1 MAKYIK
7 VFQTHTEYQSF
18 MSTQDFLLPNVSHC
32 IDNDDVHYNPI
43 HDFSND
49 YLTFTAL
56 EDNETFTFKIDS
68 SIGGTYVSDVSYS
81 LDNGTTWTTT
91 NVTSGDTDLYITTP
105 SVNAGSKVLWKGNA
119 EVYGKSG
126 DNCVFSSN
134 DKNFNVEGNIM
145 SMLYGDDFM
154 GKNDLTDKNT
164 CFAWF
169 FSRCELLVNAKNLI
183 LPATTLAI
191 GCYSGMFSNCTSLTS
206 APNLP
211 ATTLA
216 IGCYSGMFS
225 NCTSL
230 TSAPNLPATTLAN
243 NCYGGMFGE
252 SGLTQEANI
261 PDELVPLS
269 STYCSTM
276 YCSCPIATQNG
287 KYDSRAYECPGPL

>member
-183 LPATTLAI
+183 LPATTLA
-191 GCYSGMFSNCTSLTS
+191 
-206 APNLP
+206 
-211 ATTLA
+211 
-216 IGCYSGMFS
+216 
-225 NCTSL
+225 
-230 TSAPNLPATTLAN
+230 N